1 MRTALAPRLFS
12 YLIWRTPLGVTRSL
26 AMSVSR
32 HRSLVTMT
40 VIAAPFCEPTGPS
53 WACSLAKPLPWP
65 KIGRSSPPS
74 VTGVGTLPRLSWLVR
89 LGCYAEVM
97 TVTLHLDGAVAEA
110 LAAEAARRGQTADEL
125 AAALLAAQLPRAPRR
140 RLAFAAVGAST
151 SGRGAAEADEMLAEG
166 FGRD

>member
-1 MRTALAPRLFS
+1 VATARTELGILYAVHELPVQRVVGTESAGRVAPGFS
-12 YLIWRTPLGVTRSL
+12 AYFVSSCPTHRWPL
-26 AMSVSR
+26 
-32 HRSLVTMT
+32 
-40 VIAAPFCEPTGPS
+40 
-53 WACSLAKPLPWP
+53 
-65 KIGRSSPPS
+65 RSSQP
-74 VTGVGTLPRLSWLVR
+74 TCID
-89 LGCYAEVM
+89 CYAGGM

-110 LAAEAARRGQTADEL
+110 LAAEAARRGQNVDQL

>member
-1 MRTALAPRLFS
+1 MP
-12 YLIWRTPLGVTRSL
+12 
-26 AMSVSR
+26 
-32 HRSLVTMT
+32 
-40 VIAAPFCEPTGPS
+40 
-53 WACSLAKPLPWP
+53 
-65 KIGRSSPPS
+65 
-74 VTGVGTLPRLSWLVR
+74 
-89 LGCYAEVM
+89 AEVCTVVPASGSRGSVQNHERLRYLRCVHEGVQIVQLWQPAAAAAVILARAHGLYAGAM
-97 TVTLHLDGAVAEA
+97 TVTLHLDDAVAEA

>member
-1 MRTALAPRLFS
+1 LVSHP
-12 YLIWRTPLGVTRSL
+12 
-26 AMSVSR
+26 SR
-32 HRSLVTMT
+32 HPAARARNDALRQAKRASIDESTHIDYERLKDTFGAFMRASRSSSY
-40 VIAAPFCEPTGPS
+40 GN
-53 WACSLAKPLPWP
+53 LPWP
-65 KIGRSSPPS
+65 
-74 VTGVGTLPRLSWLVR
+74 PRFSWLAC
-89 LGCYAEVM
+89 LGCYAGVM

-125 AAALLAAQLPRAPRR
+125 AAALLAAQLPKAPRR